1 MTSNDRSLIDQAL
14 SEASSR
20 LLPRAFEQAGELAE
34 ICGSDTEAALDE
46 AAERIGKLGI
56 DELAAVT
63 RFVTARF
70 HLLNKAE
77 QLSIIRINRERS
89 QRATAEAPRPES
101 VAAAVAELRRMGV
114 SDESL
119 RGIADRLNIQPTL
132 TAHPTEARRRSV
144 LDKQT
149 QIALELY
156 RLDDKRL
163 IPEEHQD
170 IHDRVCQ
177 LVSSLLVT
185 DMVRSRRLDVFDEI
199 RNGIYF
205 LTTTIW
211 DIVPRLA
218 GDLARAIGED
228 ESAADLPAYLSYRT
242 WIGGDRD
249 GNPKVTA
256 EVTRQAFHAMR
267 ESAVKLWD
275 ASLYALQRELS
286 VSEKLVDI
294 DLPAGRCRALSEE
307 VSVAEHQRF
316 EPLRLRIMEIR
327 QAIREDSAYTTADLE
342 HDLATLRAEL
352 LRVGLV
358 KNANAGPLVDAIVRA
373 RAFGLRVAT
382 LDIRQHSSVHE
393 AAVGELL
400 RLAGAEDDYAALS
413 EEAKLEL
420 LRRELRTPRPLR
432 PVHAELSPE
441 AREIF
446 DTLGVVAEALERD
459 AKAVRSWIVSMTH
472 GLSDLYEVLLLM
484 KEAGLVWQE
493 PGGKLVARVQVVPL
507 FETIDDLER
516 APGIVAEMLDDGLF
530 AQHTRA
536 TSSEEHPEQEIMLG
550 YSDSNK
556 DGGFLMANY
565 ALQRA
570 QESVAGVGNER
581 GVRIRFFHGRG
592 GTVGRGGG
600 RAGRAMLAAPAHARS
615 GSLRFTEQ
623 GEVISFRYALP
634 QMAHRHLEQIV
645 NAALLCEGTPRDE
658 ANGES
663 ELIDAIGVL
672 AGRAMKRYRELIDH
686 PEFWDW
692 FVATTPIA
700 QIGSLPIASRPVS
713 RAGKTM
719 AFENL
724 RAIPWGFSW
733 IQIRALVPG
742 WFGVGTALNA
752 EDAEGRSA
760 ADFAAGHAK
769 SPFLGTLLANTSQEL
784 ARARL
789 PIVRRYAALSG
800 EHSAVMRMIEEEY
813 ESTTSAVLRLTGR
826 PSLLAHAPA
835 IERAIAERNPWTDVL
850 NLIQVELLSR
860 QRAGKGDEEKL
871 RAAIQSTINGIAAA
885 MQSTG

>member
-1 MTSNDRSLIDQAL
+1 MTNPERAHIEQAL
-14 SEASSR
+14 AEASQR
-20 LLPRAFEQAGELAE
+20 LLPKALELACE
-34 ICGSDTEAALDE
+34 LAGICGADTEAALEE
-46 AAERIGKLGI
+46 AALRIGQLGI
-56 DELAAVT
+56 DEISDIT

-89 QRATAEAPRPES
+89 QRATAESPRPES
-101 VAAAVAELRRMGV
+101 VAAAVVELRGRGV
-114 SDESL
+114 SDEAL
-119 RGIADRLNIQPTL
+119 RGIAGRLNIQPTL

-156 RLDDKRL
+156 RLDDERL

-170 IHDRVCQ
+170 IHERVCQ

-185 DMVRSRRLDVFDEI
+185 DTVRTRRLDVFDEI

-218 GDLARAIGED
+218 SDLARAIGDD
-228 ESAADLPAYLSYRT
+228 ESAADLPAYLSYRS

-256 EVTRQAFHAMR
+256 GVTRQAFREMR

-286 VSEKLVDI
+286 VSEKLVDF
-294 DLPAGRCRALSEE
+294 DLPAGRCRPLSEE

-316 EPLRLRIMEIR
+316 EPLRLRIIEIR
-327 QAIREDSAYTTADLE
+327 QAIKEDPTYTSADLE
-342 HDLATLRAEL
+342 QDLVILREEL
-352 LRVGLV
+352 LRVGLAR
-358 KNANAGPLVDAIVRA
+358 NANSGPLVDAIVRA
-373 RAFGLRVAT
+373 RAFGLRIAT

-400 RLAGAEDDYAALS
+400 RLAGAEERYSELS
-413 EEAKLEL
+413 EEAKLDL
-420 LRRELRTPRPLR
+420 LRRELHTPRPLR
-432 PVHAELSPE
+432 PVHAELTPE
-441 AREIF
+441 TQEIF
-446 DTLGVVAEALERD
+446 DTLGVVAEALQRD
-459 AKAVRSWIVSMTH
+459 ANAVRSYIVSMTH
-472 GLSDLYEVLLLM
+472 GLSDLYEVLLVM
-484 KEAGLVWQE
+484 KEAGLVWHE
-493 PGGKLVARVQVVPL
+493 PGGRLVARVQVVPL
-507 FETIDDLER
+507 FETIDDLDR
-516 APGIVAEMLDDGLF
+516 APGIVSEMLDDELF

-536 TSSEEHPEQEIMLG
+536 TSSGERPEQEIMLG

-570 QESVAGVGNER
+570 QESVAGVGHER

-645 NAALLCEGTPRDE
+645 NAALLCEGTPSGAE
-658 ANGES
+658 NGES

-672 AGRAMKRYRELIDH
+672 AGRAMSRYRELIDH

-692 FVATTPIA
+692 FVSTTPIA

-719 AFENL
+719 EFENL

-742 WFGVGTALNA
+742 WFGVGSALNA
-752 EDAEGRSA
+752 NDPEGKAAAEIA
-760 ADFAAGHAK
+760 AKFAH

-789 PIVRRYAALSG
+789 PIVRRYAALAG
-800 EHSAVMRMIEEEY
+800 DHAVVMRMIEDEY
-813 ESTTSAVLRLTGR
+813 EATTSAVLRLTGK
-826 PSLLAHAPA
+826 PTLLSHSPA

-850 NLIQVELLSR
+850 NLIQIELLSR
-860 QRAGKGDEEKL
+860 QRAGGGDEEEL
-871 RAAIQSTINGIAAA
+871 REAIQSTINGIAAA

>member
-1 MTSNDRSLIDQAL
+1 MTTPARELIEEAL
-14 SEASSR
+14 SQASRR
-20 LLPRAFEQAGELAE
+20 LLPQALEHASGLAE
-34 ICGSDTEAALDE
+34 TCAGDTESALAA
-46 AAERIGKLGI
+46 AAETIRALSI
-56 DELAAVT
+56 DELSDIT

-89 QRATAEAPRPES
+89 TDASPGASRPES
-101 VAAAVAELRRMGV
+101 VAAAVHELRKLGV
-114 SDESL
+114 SDEAL
-119 RGIADRLNIQPTL
+119 RDATKRLNIEPTL

-149 QIALELY
+149 QIALELF
-156 RLDDKRL
+156 RLDDERL
-163 IPEEHQD
+163 IPEEHRD
-170 IHDRVCQ
+170 IHERVCQ

-185 DMVRSRRLDVFDEI
+185 DTVRARRLDVFDEI

-211 DIVPRLA
+211 DIVPKLA
-218 GDLARAIGED
+218 SDLARAMGD
-228 ESAADLPAYLSYRT
+228 EQSAADLPAFLSYRT

-256 EVTRQAFHAMR
+256 DVTRRAFKEMR
-267 ESAVKLWD
+267 SSAVRLWD

-286 VSEKLVDI
+286 ISERLVDI
-294 DLPAGRCRALSEE
+294 ELPVGRCKPLSDSA
-307 VSVAEHQRF
+307 SVAEHQRF
-316 EPLRLRIMEIR
+316 EPLRLRILEIR
-327 QAIREDSAYTTADLE
+327 QAMHEDASYTSADLE
-342 HDLATLRAEL
+342 HDLVLLRKALLRA
-352 LRVGLV
+352 GLD
-358 KNANAGPLVDAIVRA
+358 KNANSGPLVDAIVRA
-373 RAFGLRVAT
+373 RSFGLRIAA
-382 LDIRQHSSVHE
+382 LDIRQHSAVHE
-393 AAVGELL
+393 NAVGEML
-400 RLAGAEDDYAALS
+400 RLGGAEDAYSELD

-420 LRRELRTPRPLR
+420 LRRELRTQRPLR

-441 AREIF
+441 TQELF
-446 DTLGVVAEALERD
+446 DTLVVVKESLGRD
-459 AKAVRSWIVSMTH
+459 SKSVRSYIVSMTH

-484 KEAGLVWQE
+484 KEAGLVWLE
-493 PGGKLVARVQVVPL
+493 PDGGLRAEVQVVPL

-516 APGIVAEMLDDGLF
+516 APGIVTEMLTDELY

-536 TSSEEHPEQEIMLG
+536 TSSESVPEQEIMLG

-570 QESVAGVGNER
+570 QDSIAGVGDEF

-645 NAALLCEGTPRDE
+645 NAALLCEGTPRKADPDE
-658 ANGES
+658 A
-663 ELIDAIGVL
+663 ELIEAIGVL
-672 AGRAMKRYRELIDH
+672 AGRAMRSYRELIDD
-686 PEFWDW
+686 PSFWDW
-692 FVATTPIA
+692 FVSTTPIA

-719 AFENL
+719 EFKNL

-742 WFGVGTALNA
+742 WFGVGSALCA
-752 EDAEGRSA
+752 EDAEGKKA
-760 ADFAAGHAK
+760 AETAARFAD

-784 ARARL
+784 ARARM
-789 PIVRRYAALSG
+789 PIVRRYAVLSSEQAEIMG
-800 EHSAVMRMIEEEY
+800 RIETEY
-813 ESTTSAVLRLTGR
+813 DLTTKAVLGLTGR
-826 PSLLAHAPA
+826 KTLLAHSPA

-850 NLIQVELLSR
+850 NLIQIELLGR
-860 QRAGKGDEEKL
+860 QRAGRGDEEQL
-871 RAAIQSTINGIAAA
+871 REVIQSTINGIAAA

>member
-1 MTSNDRSLIDQAL
+1 MATLARELIEEAL
-14 SEASSR
+14 SQASRR
-20 LLPRAFEQAGELAE
+20 LLPQALEHASGLAE
-34 ICGSDTEAALDE
+34 TCEGNTESALDA
-46 AAERIGKLGI
+46 AAETIRGLSI
-56 DELAAVT
+56 DELSEIT

-70 HLLNKAE
+70 HLLNKSE

-89 QRATAEAPRPES
+89 TDASPGASRPES
-101 VAAAVAELRRMGV
+101 VAAAVHELRNLGV
-114 SDESL
+114 SDEAL
-119 RGIADRLNIQPTL
+119 RDATKRLNIEPTL

-149 QIALELY
+149 QIALELF
-156 RLDDKRL
+156 RLDDERL
-163 IPEEHQD
+163 IPEEHRD
-170 IHDRVCQ
+170 IHERVCQ

-185 DMVRSRRLDVFDEI
+185 DTVRARRLDVFDEI

-211 DIVPRLA
+211 DIVPKLA
-218 GDLARAIGED
+218 SDLARAMGD
-228 ESAADLPAYLSYRT
+228 EQSAADLPAFLSYRT

-256 EVTRQAFHAMR
+256 EVTRRAFKEMR
-267 ESAVKLWD
+267 SSAVRLWD

-286 VSEKLVDI
+286 ISERLI
-294 DLPAGRCRALSEE
+294 EIELPAGRCKPLSDSA
-307 VSVAEHQRF
+307 SVAEHQRF
-316 EPLRLRIMEIR
+316 EPLRLRILEIR
-327 QAIREDSAYTTADLE
+327 QAMHEDASYTSADLE
-342 HDLATLRAEL
+342 HDLVLLRTALLRA
-352 LRVGLV
+352 GLD
-358 KNANAGPLVDAIVRA
+358 KNANSGPLVDAIVRA
-373 RAFGLRVAT
+373 RSFGLRIAA
-382 LDIRQHSSVHE
+382 LDIRQHSAVHE
-393 AAVGELL
+393 AAVGEML
-400 RLAGAEDDYAALS
+400 RLGGAEDAYAELD

-420 LRRELRTPRPLR
+420 LRRELRTQRPLR

-441 AREIF
+441 TQELF
-446 DTLGVVAEALERD
+446 DTLAVVKESLGRD
-459 AKAVRSWIVSMTH
+459 SKSVRSYIVSMTH

-484 KEAGLVWQE
+484 KEAGLVWLE
-493 PGGKLVARVQVVPL
+493 PDGGLRAQVQVVPL

-516 APGIVAEMLDDGLF
+516 APGIVTEMLTDELY

-536 TSSEEHPEQEIMLG
+536 TSSESVPEQEIMLG

-570 QESVAGVGNER
+570 QDSIAGVGDEF

-645 NAALLCEGTPRDE
+645 NAALLCEGTPRKADPDE
-658 ANGES
+658 A

-672 AGRAMKRYRELIDH
+672 AGRAMRSYRELIDD
-686 PEFWDW
+686 PSFWDW
-692 FVATTPIA
+692 FVSTTPIA

-719 AFENL
+719 EFKNL

-742 WFGVGTALNA
+742 WFGVGSALCA
-752 EDAEGRSA
+752 ADAEGKKA
-760 ADFAAGHAK
+760 ADTAARFAG
-769 SPFLGTLLANTSQEL
+769 SPFLSTLLANTSQEL
-784 ARARL
+784 ARARM
-789 PIVRRYAALSG
+789 PIVRRYAALSSEQAEIMG
-800 EHSAVMRMIEEEY
+800 RIETEY
-813 ESTTSAVLRLTGR
+813 DLTTKAVLGLTGR
-826 PSLLAHAPA
+826 KTLLAHSPA

-850 NLIQVELLSR
+850 NLIQIELLGR
-860 QRAGKGDEEKL
+860 QRAGRGDEEQL
-871 RAAIQSTINGIAAA
+871 REVIQSTINGIAAA

>member
-1 MTSNDRSLIDQAL
+1 MTTPARELIEVAL
-14 SEASSR
+14 SQASKR
-20 LLPRAFEQAGELAE
+20 LLPKAIEHASGLAE
-34 ICGSDTEAALDE
+34 TCEGNSESALDA
-46 AAERIGKLGI
+46 AAETIRALSI
-56 DELAAVT
+56 DELSDIT

-77 QLSIIRINRERS
+77 QMSIIRINRERS
-89 QRATAEAPRPES
+89 KRATQDSSRPES
-101 VAAAVAELRRMGV
+101 VAAAVHELRKLGV
-114 SDESL
+114 SDEAL
-119 RGIADRLNIQPTL
+119 REATQRLNIEPTL

-149 QIALELY
+149 QIALELF
-156 RLDDKRL
+156 RLDDERL
-163 IPEEHQD
+163 IPEEHRD
-170 IHDRVCQ
+170 IHERVCQ

-185 DMVRSRRLDVFDEI
+185 DTVRARRLDVFDEI

-211 DIVPRLA
+211 DIVPKLA
-218 GDLARAIGED
+218 SDLARAMGD
-228 ESAADLPAYLSYRT
+228 EQSAADLPAFLSYRT

-256 EVTRQAFHAMR
+256 EVTRRAFKEMR
-267 ESAVKLWD
+267 SSAVRLWD

-286 VSEKLVDI
+286 ISERLVDI
-294 DLPAGRCRALSEE
+294 ELPVGRCKPLSDSA
-307 VSVAEHQRF
+307 SVAEHQRF
-316 EPLRLRIMEIR
+316 EPLRLRILEIR
-327 QAIREDSAYTTADLE
+327 QAMHEDASYTSADLE
-342 HDLATLRAEL
+342 RDLVLLRTEL
-352 LRVGLV
+352 LRVGLD
-358 KNANAGPLVDAIVRA
+358 KNANSGPLVDAIVRA
-373 RAFGLRVAT
+373 RAFGLRIAA
-382 LDIRQHSSVHE
+382 LDIRQHSAVHE
-393 AAVGELL
+393 AAVGEML
-400 RLAGAEDDYAALS
+400 RLGGAEDAYAELD

-420 LRRELRTPRPLR
+420 LRRELRTQRPLR

-441 AREIF
+441 TQELF
-446 DTLGVVAEALERD
+446 DTLAVVKESIGRD
-459 AKAVRSWIVSMTH
+459 SKSVRSYIVSMTH

-484 KEAGLVWQE
+484 KEAGLVWLE
-493 PGGKLVARVQVVPL
+493 PDGGLRAEVQVVPL

-516 APGIVAEMLDDGLF
+516 APGIVTEMLTDELY

-536 TSSEEHPEQEIMLG
+536 TSSESVPEQEIMLG

-570 QESVAGVGNER
+570 QDSIAGVGDEF

-645 NAALLCEGTPRDE
+645 NAALLCEGTPRKTDPDE
-658 ANGES
+658 A

-672 AGRAMKRYRELIDH
+672 AGQAMRSYRELIDD
-686 PEFWDW
+686 PSFWDW
-692 FVATTPIA
+692 FVSTTPIA

-719 AFENL
+719 EFKNL

-742 WFGVGTALNA
+742 WFGVGSALCA
-752 EDAEGRSA
+752 EDAEGKKA
-760 ADFAAGHAK
+760 ADTAARFAD
-769 SPFLGTLLANTSQEL
+769 SPFLSTLLANTSQEL
-784 ARARL
+784 ARARM
-789 PIVRRYAALSG
+789 PIVRRYAALSS
-800 EHSAVMRMIEEEY
+800 EQTEIMKRIETEY
-813 ESTTSAVLRLTGR
+813 ELTTKAVLGLTGR
-826 PSLLAHAPA
+826 KTLLAHSPA

-850 NLIQVELLSR
+850 NLIQIELLGR
-860 QRAGKGDEEKL
+860 QRASQGDEEQL
-871 RAAIQSTINGIAAA
+871 REVIQSTINGIAAA